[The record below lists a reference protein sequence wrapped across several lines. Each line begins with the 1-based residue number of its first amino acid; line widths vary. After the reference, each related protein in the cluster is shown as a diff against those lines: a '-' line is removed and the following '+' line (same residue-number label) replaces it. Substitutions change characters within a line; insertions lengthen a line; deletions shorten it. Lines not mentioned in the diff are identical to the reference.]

1 MGKSLVRFLL
11 AVLTAA
17 AIGTAYAQGSEDAVT
32 EETRR
37 VFDAYAENHD
47 PTYYAADA
55 TFTDMSR
62 PTQPIVGPEAIGA
75 FLATFYGGAFSNAV
89 PTEVA
94 KLVDGNLVMLEFE
107 FSGDHTG
114 DLFGIPATGKHVEM
128 SMMSVY
134 GVEEGKIQ
142 WARLYYD
149 SASLMRQLGMIE

>member
-1 MGKSLVRFLL
+1 MGERRVRFLL

-17 AIGTAYAQGSEDAVT
+17 VIGAAHAQGSEDPVT
-32 EETRR
+32 AETRR

-47 PTYYAADA
+47 PTYYAEDA
-55 TFTDMSR
+55 TFTDMSN
-62 PTQPIVGPEAIGA
+62 PGQPVVGREAIGR
-75 FLATFYGGAFSNAV
+75 FLATFYGRAFSNAV

-128 SMMSVY
+128 PMMSVY
-134 GVEEGKIQ
+134 RIDDGKIQ